1 MWRDGFFFSGSIPPV
16 FEHKVRCHQQR
27 FGKMTATAGLDKYK
41 KLLWTRLQWHQSCHS
56 NEMASSS
63 ILLAAVFLGI
73 GTFFPTSFTGAF
85 SSNCRLRCSRS
96 LSEICGS
103 VTEIFWNWSHFFW
116 FEIQWNWTILIFDRY
131 LYKRENV
138 VCEDV
143 RPFIIKNK
151 NKQTNKHTNKC
162 VKYLYK

>member
-1 MWRDGFFFSGSIPPV
+1 MRLDGFFFSGSIPPV

-73 GTFFPTSFTGAF
+73 GTFFQH
-85 SSNCRLRCSRS
+85 RS
-96 LSEICGS
+96 QE
-103 VTEIFWNWSHFFW
+103 FFPP
-116 FEIQWNWTILIFDRY
+116 IAAS
-131 LYKRENV
+131 
-138 VCEDV
+138 DV
-143 RPFIIKNK
+143 REVWAKYVGALPRYSGIEVTFSGLKYSETGQSWSSTVIF
-151 NKQTNKHTNKC
+151 TNGRMWFAKMDTFHN
-162 VKYLYK
+162 

>member
-1 MWRDGFFFSGSIPPV
+1 MARWFFFSGSIPPV

-103 VTEIFWNWSHFFW
+103 VTEIFWNWSHFFLV
-116 FEIQWNWTILIFDRY
+116 WNTVKLDN
-131 LYKRENV
+131 L
-138 VCEDV
+138 DL
-143 RPFIIKNK
+143 RPLSL
-151 NKQTNKHTNKC
+151 QTGECGLRRCKTFHSVQRK
-162 VKYLYK
+162 

>member
-16 FEHKVRCHQQR
+16 FEHKGRCHQQR

-73 GTFFPTSFTGAF
+73 GTFFSNIVHRSFFLQLPPPMFAKFERNMWERYRDILELKSLFLVWNTVKLDNLDLRPLSLQTGE
-85 SSNCRLRCSRS
+85 CGLRRCK
-96 LSEICGS
+96 
-103 VTEIFWNWSHFFW
+103 TFHN
-116 FEIQWNWTILIFDRY
+116 
-131 LYKRENV
+131 
-138 VCEDV
+138 
-143 RPFIIKNK
+143 
-151 NKQTNKHTNKC
+151 
-162 VKYLYK
+162 